1 MLVFL
6 DESGDPGLKVDKGA
20 TPYFVVALV
29 VFEENEEAEALD
41 TRIKLLKQEMGL
53 SKRFEFKFNK
63 TSKALKQQFLNAV
76 SSYNFFYFGIVIVKS
91 KLYGEGFKVKESFYK
106 YACSLIFENAKP
118 YLRDAI
124 IVIDGS
130 GSKNFRMQLQKYLK
144 KKMNQGA
151 ERLIKKVKLQD
162 SWKNNLLQ
170 LADMVAGSISRSL
183 SAKSD
188 SDLYKGIIKH
198 REIFVQVWP
207 K

>member
-1 MLVFL
+1 
-6 DESGDPGLKVDKGA
+6 
-20 TPYFVVALV
+20 
-29 VFEENEEAEALD
+29 
-41 TRIKLLKQEMGL
+41 
-53 SKRFEFKFNK
+53 
-63 TSKALKQQFLNAV
+63 
-76 SSYNFFYFGIVIVKS
+76 
-91 KLYGEGFKVKESFYK
+91 
-106 YACSLIFENAKP
+106 
-118 YLRDAI
+118 
-124 IVIDGS
+124 
-130 GSKNFRMQLQKYLK
+130 MQLQKYLK

-198 REIFVQVWP
+198 REIYVQVWP